1 VSNSKVG
8 FAELQEV
15 SGKIES
21 IVFSNKQV
29 GFHIMRVKGSNG
41 NTVVKGTFPGT
52 NLSVGLQVK
61 FSGGEFEEHPTYG
74 KQFHAKTCEVI
85 PEKGRNGIITY
96 LSSNVPSIGPITAAK
111 LYGAF
116 GDNLIDMLDNHPEE
130 IKTLDFLTSIQV
142 KTILEEWNKA
152 NETRTAAIFLTD
164 LGLNAAQIR
173 SVYTEFGGSTVQII
187 KENPYR
193 LYECTG
199 VGFQTADSVARK
211 LGVDANDPRRVYSLV
226 LFIMEELSKQD
237 GHMFYTSS
245 QILEYSEKVF
255 KRNNLEPFI
264 HGDYIS
270 QSDFYIALDHLK
282 STDQVHVHND
292 KIYLSYNW
300 EHESQAAECVAAIL
314 NQGPR
319 ALGDLEDIL
328 HKFEDKSEL
337 LLSEEQRKAFFSLD
351 KERMCVVS
359 GYPGTG
365 KTLLISAFVH
375 LFEENNLEY
384 VLLSPTGIAAKR
396 LSQMTTRPASTIHR
410 ALGCGY
416 DGVWEFD
423 HSNKYHVDAVI
434 VDEASML
441 DGKTF
446 YHLISALPSNTVV
459 VMVGDPAQ
467 LPSVGS
473 GCVLRSLMSNVN
485 IPHVSLV
492 QIYRQ
497 EGESD
502 IVKVAHAML
511 NGTPI
516 DTSFNKDSNVVFLNF
531 KNDDIVNE
539 ISKITS
545 KMRDGKSGFQ
555 VLAPMYDGDVGINKL
570 NNELRGVLNSDYAL
584 GNAAKIKHGVCDL
597 YEGDRIMVTKND
609 YDRVIYNGDVGKIE
623 KISTKKD
630 AVEVRIFDWFDSE
643 AKPPRYLDKVFTFN
657 IEEARSM
664 LRVAF
669 ACSCHRYQGN
679 EIDFVI
685 LPMTMQYGPMLYR
698 NLVYTALTRAKK
710 KVFVFGDPKAFL
722 YAANN
727 VRESVRNSFLSE
739 LIDDYKKEGQ
749 VKHVMNS

>member
-1 VSNSKVG
+1 M
-8 FAELQEV
+8 QEI

-21 IVFSNKQV
+21 IVFSNKNV
-29 GFHIMRVKGSNG
+29 GFFILKVKGSNG
-41 NTVVKGTFPGT
+41 NVVVKGTFPGT

-61 FSGGEFEEHPTYG
+61 FSGGVFEEHPTYG
-74 KQFHAKTCEVI
+74 RQYHAKTCEVT

-96 LSSNVPSIGPITAAK
+96 LSSNIPSIGPITAAK

-116 GDNLIDMLDNHPEE
+116 GDNLINVLDNTPEE
-130 IKTLDFLTSIQV
+130 IKSLDFLTSVQV
-142 KTILEEWNKA
+142 KTILEEWNKS

-164 LGLNAAQIR
+164 LGLNASQIR
-173 SVYTEFGGSTVQII
+173 SVYTEFGGSTVSIV

-193 LYECTG
+193 LYECSG

-211 LGVDANDPRRVYSLV
+211 LGIDANDPRRVYSLV
-226 LFIMEELSKQD
+226 LFIMEELSRSD
-237 GHMFYTSS
+237 GHMFCTSD
-245 QILEYSEKVF
+245 QILEYAGKVF
-255 KRNNLEPFI
+255 QRNNLEPFI

-270 QSDFYIALDHLK
+270 QSDFYIAVGHLK
-282 STDQVHVHND
+282 DTDQIHMHDN

-300 EHESQAAECVAAIL
+300 EHESQSAECVASIL

-319 ALGDLEDIL
+319 SLGDLEDIL
-328 HKFEDKSEL
+328 HKFEEKSEL
-337 LLSEEQRKAFFSLD
+337 SLSEEQRKAFFSLD

-396 LSQMTTRPASTIHR
+396 LSQVTNRPASTIHR

-423 HSNKYHVDAVI
+423 RSNKYHVDAVI

-446 YHLISALPSNTVV
+446 FHLISALDNGTIIIF
-459 VMVGDPAQ
+459 VGDPAQ
-467 LPSVGS
+467 LPSVGA
-473 GCVLRSLMSNVN
+473 GYVLRSLMGNSN

-502 IVKVAHAML
+502 IVKIAHAIL
-511 NGTPI
+511 NSNLI
-516 DTSFNKDSNVVFLNF
+516 DTSFDKNSEVVFLNF
-531 KNDDIVNE
+531 KNDEIVNE
-539 ISKITS
+539 VKKITS
-545 KMRDGKSGFQ
+545 AMRNGKSGFQ

-570 NNELRGVLNSDYAL
+570 NNELRGVLNTEYVA

-609 YDRVIYNGDVGKIE
+609 YDRMIYNGDVGKIE
-623 KISTKKD
+623 KISVKKD
-630 AVEVRIFDWFDSE
+630 EVEVRIFNWFDPES
-643 AKPPRYLDKVFTFN
+643 KPPKYVDKVFTFN
-657 IEEARSM
+657 IEESRSM
-664 LRVAF
+664 LRVAY
-669 ACSCHRYQGN
+669 ACSVHRYQGN

-685 LPMTMQYGPMLYR
+685 MPMTMQYGPMLYR
-698 NLVYTALTRAKK
+698 NLVYTALTRARK

-722 YAANN
+722 YAVNN
-727 VRESVRNSFLSE
+727 IREHVRNSFLSE
-739 LIDDYKKEGQ
+739 LIDCYKKDGQ
-749 VKHVMNS
+749 VKDVMNS